1 MQAFMEALRENQQLD
16 AVTVEHSESQ
26 FQRVREAR
34 GQRRGQGTCNAQPG
48 QQEAMAS
55 GSSYVVR

>member
-26 FQRVREAR
+26 FQRVREAQ
-34 GQRRGQGTCNAQPG
+34 GQRRGQGTRDAQPG

-55 GSSYVVR
+55 GSSYVVH